1 LRLIGLLILL
11 AIAAASFLLE
21 QNSLAGTRW
30 HCKTLKTDFL
40 SQAFQPYQS
49 LYERMSITFQSD
61 QTFSMREFV
70 TIIEKDGNEGTME
83 NLYSGYYGLD
93 GNHLSMS
100 IIDMRTATPSHDPI
114 INQEYSEYKGVTIDY
129 SILAKD
135 QSLYLFNEHRSE
147 IFNWACFK
155 VQK

>member
-1 LRLIGLLILL
+1 L

-100 IIDMRTATPSHDPI
+100 IIDMRTATPFHDPI

>member
-11 AIAAASFLLE
+11 AIASVSFFLD
-21 QNSLAGTRW
+21 QNILAGTRW

-40 SQAFQPYQS
+40 SQAYQPYQS
-49 LYERMSITFQSD
+49 LYERIIFTFQSD
-61 QTFSMREFV
+61 QTYSMREFV
-70 TIIEKDGNEGTME
+70 TITEKDGTEGTME

-93 GNHLSMS
+93 GDHLSMS
-100 IIDMRTATPSHDPI
+100 IIDVRTATPFHDPI

-129 SILAKD
+129 SILEQE

-147 IFNWACFK
+147 IFNWTCYQ
-155 VQK
+155 VQ

>member
-1 LRLIGLLILL
+1 MRLIGLLILL

-100 IIDMRTATPSHDPI
+100 IIDMRTATPFHDPI

>member
-1 LRLIGLLILL
+1 MRLIGLLILL

-49 LYERMSITFQSD
+49 LYERMSLTFQSD

-70 TIIEKDGNEGTME
+70 TITEKDGNEGTME

-100 IIDMRTATPSHDPI
+100 IIDVRTATPFHDPI

-135 QSLYLFNEHRSE
+135 QSLYLFNKHRSE

>member
-1 LRLIGLLILL
+1 MRLIGLLILL
-11 AIAAASFLLE
+11 AIATASFFLV
-21 QNSLAGTRW
+21 QNALAGTRW

-70 TIIEKDGNEGTME
+70 TITEKDGNEATME

-93 GNHLSMS
+93 GDSLSMS
-100 IIDMRTATPSHDPI
+100 IIDVRTATPFHDPI
-114 INQEYSEYKGVTIDY
+114 INNDYSEYKGVTIDY
-129 SILAKD
+129 AITVKD
-135 QSLYLFNEHRSE
+135 QSLYMFNEHRTE
-147 IFNWACFK
+147 IFNWVCFN
-155 VQK
+155 VQ

>member
-1 LRLIGLLILL
+1 MRLIGLLILL

-100 IIDMRTATPSHDPI
+100 IIDMRTATPFHDPI

-135 QSLYLFNEHRSE
+135 KSLYLFNEHRSE

>member
-1 LRLIGLLILL
+1 MRLIGLLILL

-100 IIDMRTATPSHDPI
+100 IIDMRTATPFHDPI

-155 VQK
+155 VQR

>member
-11 AIAAASFLLE
+11 AIASVSFFLD
-21 QNSLAGTRW
+21 QNILAGSRW

-40 SQAFQPYQS
+40 SQAYQPYQS
-49 LYERMSITFQSD
+49 LYERIIFTFQSD
-61 QTFSMREFV
+61 QTYSMREFV
-70 TIIEKDGNEGTME
+70 TITEKDGTEGTME

-93 GNHLSMS
+93 GDHLSMS
-100 IIDMRTATPSHDPI
+100 IIDVRTATPFHDPI

-129 SILAKD
+129 SILEQE

-147 IFNWACFK
+147 IFNWTCYQ
-155 VQK
+155 VQ

>member
-1 LRLIGLLILL
+1 MRLIGLLILL

-70 TIIEKDGNEGTME
+70 TITEKDGNEGTME

-100 IIDMRTATPSHDPI
+100 IIDVRTATPFHDPI

>member
-1 LRLIGLLILL
+1 MRLIGLLILL
-11 AIAAASFLLE
+11 AIATASFFLE
-21 QNSLAGTRW
+21 QNALAGTRW

-70 TIIEKDGNEGTME
+70 TITEKDGNEATME

-93 GNHLSMS
+93 GDSLSMS
-100 IIDMRTATPSHDPI
+100 IIVVRTATPFHDPI
-114 INQEYSEYKGVTIDY
+114 INNDYSEYKGVTIDY
-129 SILAKD
+129 AIAVKD
-135 QSLYLFNEHRSE
+135 QSLYMFNEHRTE
-147 IFNWACFK
+147 IFNWACFN
-155 VQK
+155 VR